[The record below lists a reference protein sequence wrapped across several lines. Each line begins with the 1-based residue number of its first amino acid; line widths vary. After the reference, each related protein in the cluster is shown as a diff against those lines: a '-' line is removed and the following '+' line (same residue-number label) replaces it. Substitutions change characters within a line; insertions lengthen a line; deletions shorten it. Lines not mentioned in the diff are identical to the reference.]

1 MRHTS
6 LCNYA
11 LYQIGWFSCI
21 LGAAA
26 QHPWI
31 GFFVAVILI
40 GVHLMLSLER
50 ALEARLIVMTTVV
63 GLVIETAQIV
73 AGTYRFPSETVHEA
87 LPPPWLL
94 AMWGQFATTFRFS
107 LRGVMRRPFFA
118 GLFGLAG
125 GPLAFLAGERLGA
138 VTLLQ
143 PLAYSLLRLSVSW
156 AIALFAFSAVMGR
169 LGSEDV
175 PRYRAV

>member
-40 GVHLMLSLER
+40 GVHLTLSLER

-63 GLVIETAQIV
+63 GLVIETLQIG
-73 AGTYRFPSETVHEA
+73 AGTYRFPSGTVHEA
-87 LPPPWLL
+87 FPPPWLL

-107 LRGVMRRPFFA
+107 LRDVMRRPFVA
-118 GLFGLAG
+118 GLFGLFG
-125 GPLAFLAGERLGA
+125 GPLAFLAGEKLGA

-143 PLAYSLLRLSVSW
+143 PLASGLLRLSVSW

-169 LGSEDV
+169 LGSERA
-175 PRYRAV
+175 RYRAV